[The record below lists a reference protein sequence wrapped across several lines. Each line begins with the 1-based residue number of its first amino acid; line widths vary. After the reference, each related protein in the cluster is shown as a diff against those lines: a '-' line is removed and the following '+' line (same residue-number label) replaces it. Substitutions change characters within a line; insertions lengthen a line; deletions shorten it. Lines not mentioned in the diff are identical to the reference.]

1 MSRPRGHVQHS
12 ARKPDAFWPQ
22 VVLKSDL
29 ENHFSSLVDG
39 SFCARTSRPCARCFR
54 KPSRFAAE
62 AAISLAQAGWA
73 HPAGRKTLLGSLDGG
88 GGWELADRKV
98 IASVGLRKNARLL
111 QVVKNFNPSLTGAY
125 NVPSIQLNPPPPSKS
140 RASERFSLTEDEPS
154 CAELEYA
161 SPGCVFQDISAA
173 SSKSEPPCELF
184 SGPQGLKTSRPEVGI
199 HQNSRKCPRCSSW
212 RLRF

>member
-88 GGWELADRKV
+88 GGWELADREV
-98 IASVGLRKNARLL
+98 IVLVKKKDAGLLP
-111 QVVKNFNPSLTGAY
+111 VVKILTHHFLGNTMFRQFN
-125 NVPSIQLNPPPPSKS
+125 SIRRP
-140 RASERFSLTEDEPS
+140 RR
-154 CAELEYA
+154 
-161 SPGCVFQDISAA
+161 SPGHQKGCPLRRMNPAVRNWNMPLLDA
-173 SSKSEPPCELF
+173 SFRILVPL
-184 SGPQGLKTSRPEVGI
+184 
-199 HQNSRKCPRCSSW
+199 HQNRSRHVNCFQAHKA
-212 RLRF
+212 